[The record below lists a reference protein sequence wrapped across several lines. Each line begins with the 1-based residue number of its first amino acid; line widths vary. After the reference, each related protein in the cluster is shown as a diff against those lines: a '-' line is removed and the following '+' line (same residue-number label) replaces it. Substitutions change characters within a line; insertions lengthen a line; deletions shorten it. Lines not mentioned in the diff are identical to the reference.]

1 MKTRKLGIYQI
12 LRGETS
18 NRKKEQSSGCSFFY
32 TKNLYLRNKTGK
44 MEADM
49 EKLKFIFG
57 IIQILISIWLLYQ
70 SGRIVLRK
78 TKIESSYENMMLQ
91 ATVAF
96 LVCFAISFNVGIPS
110 MILILSISCF
120 SNIYII
126 YKVNLMEQKKSI
138 KCLCFALVIGTI
150 VLDIIYMISFF

>member
-1 MKTRKLGIYQI
+1 
-12 LRGETS
+12 
-18 NRKKEQSSGCSFFY
+18 
-32 TKNLYLRNKTGK
+32 

-49 EKLKFIFG
+49 EELKFIFG

-78 TKIESSYENMMLQ
+78 TKIENSYENMMLQ
-91 ATVAF
+91 AMVAF
-96 LVCFAISFNVGIPS
+96 FVCFAISCNVGIPS

-126 YKVNLMEQKKSI
+126 YKVNLMEQKKRI

-150 VLDIIYMISFF
+150 VLDIIYMISFL

>member
-1 MKTRKLGIYQI
+1 
-12 LRGETS
+12 
-18 NRKKEQSSGCSFFY
+18 
-32 TKNLYLRNKTGK
+32 
-44 MEADM
+44 M

-57 IIQILISIWLLYQ
+57 IIQILISIWLLYR

-78 TKIESSYENMMLQ
+78 TKIESSCENMMLQ

-96 LVCFAISFNVGIPS
+96 FVCFAISFNVGIPS

-138 KCLCFALVIGTI
+138 KCSCLALVIGTI